1 MAKVSSKKTA
11 SKKASVSKTR
21 KAPSAAAS
29 KKGTPKR
36 KAKRGPQK
44 RRTRKQEAIA
54 ARPVLEP
61 NAAGIDIGA
70 REIYVAVPP
79 DRDEQPVRVFQ
90 TFTADL
96 HAMAQWLVG
105 CGITTVA
112 MESTGVYWIPV
123 NEILEAHGIRAC
135 VVNARHMKNVPGR
148 RTDWYE
154 CQWIQFLHSVGL
166 LRAGF
171 RPEAQVCALRAVMR
185 HRGELVQMAGTHV
198 QHMHKALTQMNLQI
212 QHVITD
218 LTGVTGLAIIDAI
231 LKGERDPA
239 GLAKLRDP
247 RIKARPEVIEKSL
260 VGHWQPEHL
269 FTLKQSRKLYAEY
282 QQHLAECDEEI
293 ERLVATFQPR
303 VDPQVKPLPADQKK
317 TRNYSKKR
325 KKRVSQQ
332 PSPRPFDLRT
342 ELYKLFGVDV
352 TQIPG
357 LEFLAL
363 QLFSEIG
370 RDMSPWATAACFV
383 SWLALCPDNDI
394 SGGQVLWRGTRKA
407 HNRAGQLF
415 RMAAYSLD
423 RSPTPLG
430 DYLRRMKAKLGPQG
444 AHTATAHKI
453 AVIFYTM
460 VKTQTEYDATL
471 WEERNQQRRH
481 RHTASLKR
489 QAERLG
495 YQLIPIQEAA

>member
-1 MAKVSSKKTA
+1 MAKTA
-11 SKKASVSKTR
+11 SPKASNQKESSKSRTP
-21 KAPSAAAS
+21 ALAAAG
-29 KKGTPKR
+29 KKGKPEG
-36 KAKRGPQK
+36 KARPGARK
-44 RRTRKQEAIA
+44 RRRTGAGIET
-54 ARPVLEP
+54 RPVLEP

-70 REIYVAVPP
+70 REVYVAVPP
-79 DRDEQPVRVFQ
+79 DRDEQPVRVFD

-96 HAMAQWLVG
+96 QELANWLKA

-123 NEILEAHGIRAC
+123 YEMLEAQGIRAC

-148 RTDWYE
+148 RTDWQE
-154 CQWIQFLHSVGL
+154 CQWIQFLHAVGL
-166 LRAGF
+166 LRAAF
-171 RPEAQVCALRAVMR
+171 RPEAEVCALRAVMR
-185 HRGELVQMAGTHV
+185 HRGELVQMAATHV

-218 LTGVTGLAIIDAI
+218 LTGVTGLAIVDAI
-231 LKGERDPA
+231 LEGERDPSR
-239 GLAKLRDP
+239 LAELRDA
-247 RIKARPEVIEKSL
+247 RVKASPETIEKSL
-260 VGHWQPEHL
+260 AGHWQPEHL
-269 FTLKQSRKLYAEY
+269 FTLKQSRRLYANY
-282 QQHLAECDEEI
+282 QHEIDESDAEI
-293 ERLVATFQPR
+293 ERLVGNFSPR
-303 VDPQVKPLPADQKK
+303 VDPEVKPLPVDQKK
-317 TRNYSKKR
+317 NRNYDKKR
-325 KKRVSQQ
+325 KKRDRRQ
-332 PSPRPFDLRT
+332 PGARSFDLRA
-342 ELYKLFGVDV
+342 EVYKLFGVDI

-363 QLFSEIG
+363 QLFSEVG
-370 RDMSPWATAACFV
+370 RDMFRWATAARFV

-394 SGGQVLWRGTRKA
+394 SGGRVLWRGRRPV

-430 DYLRRMKAKLGPQG
+430 AYLRRMKAKLGPKA

-460 VKTQTEYDATL
+460 IKNQTEYDQTL
-471 WEERNQQRRH
+471 WEKQDTQRLQ

-489 QAERLG
+489 QAKRLG
-495 YQLIPIQEAA
+495 YKLTPIEEEAA